1 MKATSNSQPLCG
13 GKDKYVMATST
24 VLGTEEIFHIPLTD
38 IQLSKT
44 NPRRDFDSQALEELA
59 TDVAKRGVQEPV
71 LVRPIP
77 GSETKF
83 ELVFGERHY
92 KASQKAGR
100 ETIRAMKR
108 EISDEEAEDLQIME
122 NLQRED
128 LSCLDEAAAF
138 KRLFD
143 RQFTQTSSHDDA
155 IAFVVATVNKKPK
168 YVIQRLKIERS
179 ASWREGRDTTGQAP
193 AGTCPGT
200 GAAAHG
206 RAGTGAEVVAA
217 SPSGCANIRRLEE
230 DPVRSRDSGTSAVDS
245 AKPVSRTEECSVRYR

>member
-1 MKATSNSQPLCG
+1 
-13 GKDKYVMATST
+13 MATST
-24 VLGTEEIFHIPLTD
+24 VLATEEIFHIPLAD

-83 ELVFGERHY
+83 ELVFGERRY

-138 KRLFD
+138 SRLYERRFA
-143 RQFTQTSSHDDA
+143 QTSSHDDA

-168 YVIQRLKIERS
+168 YVIQRLKLNDLVPGAKTAIQQ
-179 ASWREGRDTTGQAP
+179 GKLLL
-193 AGTCPGT
+193 GT
-200 GAAAHG
+200 G
-206 RAGTGAEVVAA
+206 TNAEVVAP
-217 SPSGCANIRRLEE
+217 SPYGRADIRRLEE
-230 DPVRSRDSGTSAVDS
+230 GSCRSRGS
-245 AKPVSRTEECSVRYR
+245 